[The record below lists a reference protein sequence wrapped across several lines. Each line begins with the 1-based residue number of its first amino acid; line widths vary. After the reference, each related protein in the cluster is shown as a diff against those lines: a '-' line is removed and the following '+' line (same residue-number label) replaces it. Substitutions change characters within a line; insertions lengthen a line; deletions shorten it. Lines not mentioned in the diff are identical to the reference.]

1 MKVVRIANSSGY
13 WGDDPE
19 ALYRQVTGG
28 EVDYVTGDYLAEITM
43 VILERQRR
51 ANPKRGYAYDFIGHL
66 RRALPEIAR
75 RGIRVVVNAGGVN
88 SDACREAITELC
100 RGAGVSI
107 PIAIVDG
114 GDLMPRIGELRGKG
128 VSFSHLDTKADFA
141 TIADHLVSAHAYLGA
156 RPIAAALDKG
166 AQIVVTSR
174 VTDAAVALGPMIHEF
189 GWSETDWDRL
199 SAGTVAGHILECGG
213 QATGGNYT
221 DFLEVPLASEKG
233 WFGYPIVEIDE
244 SGDFVV
250 TKHEGTGGLVNRKS
264 ITEQLLYEI
273 GDPKAYMTP
282 DVTCDFT
289 SVTLEEVGRD
299 RVRVSG
305 AKGFPAPPYLKVSAV
320 YTKGFRAAG
329 MVLLSGPRT
338 RQKAEHLAQ
347 LLWGRLKH
355 DFEDSRADLIGF
367 DSCWLGAAPEH
378 TPNEGILRFAVRD
391 GDRTKVEEFS
401 RLLLGFGLQGPPGLG
416 MLGGR
421 PDVQEA
427 FAFWPTLVPR
437 EHMSARVQVE
447 GGNGDAAPFE
457 VSMKVEGAAEPTETA
472 RSQGGGATSIR
483 GRTHETRHA
492 RLISIAYARSG
503 DKGDSAN
510 IGVAARSD
518 AAYEFLR
525 RALTA
530 EVVADYYKGLCKGGV
545 TRYELPNLRAFNF
558 VLKEALGGGGTLSLR
573 VDHQGKTL
581 AQGLLRMELDVPVD
595 VFESVKLDRRGSS
608 DD

>member
-1 MKVVRIANSSGY
+1 MKLVRIANSSGY

-28 EVDYVTGDYLAEITM
+28 EIDYVTGDYLAEITM

-51 ANPKRGYAYDFIGHL
+51 ANPSRGYAYDFIGHL

-88 SDACREAITELC
+88 PEACRDAITELC

-107 PIAIVDG
+107 PIAVVDG
-114 GDLMPRIGELRGKG
+114 GDLLPRVNQLREQG
-128 VSFSHLDTKADFA
+128 VSFRHLDTGEDFS

-156 RPIAAALDKG
+156 RPIAAALDQG
-166 AQIVVTSR
+166 AQIVLTTR

-199 SAGTVAGHILECGG
+199 AAGTVAGHILECGG

-221 DFLEVPLASEKG
+221 DFLEVPLWSEKG

-250 TKHEGTGGLVNRKS
+250 TKHEGTAGLVNVKS

-273 GDPKAYMTP
+273 GDPKAYLTP

-289 SVTLEEVGRD
+289 SVHLKEVGRD

-320 YTKGFRAAG
+320 YTKGYRATG
-329 MVLLSGPRT
+329 MVLLSGSRT
-338 RQKAEHLAQ
+338 RQKAEHLGQ
-347 LLWGRLKH
+347 LLWSRLKH
-355 DFEDSRADLIGF
+355 EFEDSRADLIGF
-367 DSCWLGAAPEH
+367 DACWLGAAPER

-391 GDRTKVEEFS
+391 SDRTKVEEFS
-401 RLLLGFGLQGPPGLG
+401 RVLLGFGLQGPPGLG
-416 MLGGR
+416 MIGGR
-421 PDVQEA
+421 PEVQEA

-437 EHMSARVQVE
+437 DLLNARVQVQ
-447 GGNGDAAPFE
+447 GARDAAPFE
-457 VSMKVEGAAEPTETA
+457 IPMRLDAAAEPTATA
-472 RSQGGGATSIR
+472 RSVGGSTTSIR
-483 GRTHETRHA
+483 GRTHDTRHA
-492 RLISIAYARSG
+492 RLVSIAYARSG

-545 TRYELPNLRAFNF
+545 VRYEMPNLRALNF

-581 AQGLLRMELDVPVD
+581 AQGLLRMELDVPIQ
-595 VFESVKLDRRGSS
+595 VFESVKIENLREA
-608 DD
+608 

>member
-1 MKVVRIANSSGY
+1 VSKVVRIANSSGY

-28 EVDYVTGDYLAEITM
+28 KVDYVTGDYLAEITM

-88 SDACREAITELC
+88 TEACREAIMELC
-100 RGAGVSI
+100 RGAGVSLA
-107 PIAIVDG
+107 IAVVDG
-114 GDLMPRIGELRGKG
+114 GDLQPRLKDLREQG
-128 VSFSHLDTKADFA
+128 VPFRHLDTGADFS
-141 TIADHLVSAHAYLGA
+141 TIADNLVSAHAYLGA
-156 RPIAAALDKG
+156 RPIAAALDRG
-166 AQIVVTSR
+166 AQIVLTGR

-199 SAGTVAGHILECGG
+199 AAGTVAGHILECGG

-221 DFLEVPLASEKG
+221 DFLEVPLWSEQG
-233 WFGYPIVEIDE
+233 WFGYPIVEIDQ

-250 TKHEGTGGLVNRKS
+250 TKHEGTAGLVNRKS

-305 AKGFPAPPYLKVSAV
+305 AKGYPAPPYLKVSAV
-320 YTKGFRAAG
+320 YTKGYRATG

-355 DFEDSRADLIGF
+355 QFEDSRADLIGF
-367 DSCWLGAAPEH
+367 DACWLGAAPEQ
-378 TPNEGILRFAVRD
+378 TPNEGILRFGVRD
-391 GDRTKVEEFS
+391 SDRTKVEEFS

-421 PDVQEA
+421 PEVQEA

-437 EHMSARVQVE
+437 HLMTARVQVE
-447 GGNGDAAPFE
+447 GARNSAPFD
-457 VSMKVEGAAEPTETA
+457 VSMRLDAAAEPIATA
-472 RSQGGGATSIR
+472 RSQPGPTTDIR
-483 GRTHETRHA
+483 GATHETRHA

-525 RALTA
+525 SALTA
-530 EVVADYYKGLCKGGV
+530 EIVAEYYKGLCKGGV
-545 TRYELPNLRAFNF
+545 VRYELPNLRALNF
-558 VLKEALGGGGTLSLR
+558 VLKQALGGGGTLSLR

-581 AQGLLRMELDVPVD
+581 AQGLLRMELDVPVE
-595 VFESVKLDRRGSS
+595 VFESVKLENLREA
-608 DD
+608 

>member
-1 MKVVRIANSSGY
+1 MKKLVRIANSSGY

-28 EVDYVTGDYLAEITM
+28 DVDYVTGDYLAEITM

-51 ANPKRGYAYDFIGHL
+51 ANPSRGYAYDFIGHL

-88 SDACREAITELC
+88 TEACREAIMELC

-107 PIAIVDG
+107 PIAVVDG
-114 GDLMPRIGELRGKG
+114 GDLQPRLKTLREQG
-128 VSFSHLDTKADFA
+128 VTFRHLDSGAEFS

-156 RPIAAALDKG
+156 RPIAAALDQG
-166 AQIVVTSR
+166 AQIVLTGR

-221 DFLEVPLASEKG
+221 DFLEVPLWSEKG

-250 TKHEGTGGLVNRKS
+250 TKHEGTAGLVNTKS

-273 GDPKAYMTP
+273 GDPKAYLTP

-289 SVTLEEVGRD
+289 SVRLDEVGRD

-320 YTKGFRAAG
+320 YTKGYRATG

-367 DSCWLGAAPEH
+367 DACWLGAAPEQ
-378 TPNEGILRFAVRD
+378 TPNEGILRFGVRD

-421 PDVQEA
+421 PEVQEA

-437 EHMSARVQVE
+437 HLVNARVQVE
-447 GGNGDAAPFE
+447 GGKNPAPFE
-457 VSMKVEGAAEPTETA
+457 ISMRLDAAAEPTATA
-472 RSQGGGATSIR
+472 RSGPSHKSEIRGAT
-483 GRTHETRHA
+483 HDTRHA

-525 RALTA
+525 SALTA
-530 EVVADYYKGLCKGGV
+530 DVVADYYKGLCEGGV
-545 TRYELPNLRAFNF
+545 IRYEMPNLRALNF
-558 VLKEALGGGGTLSLR
+558 VLKQALGGGGTLSLR

-581 AQGLLRMELDVPVD
+581 AQGLLRMELDVPVE
-595 VFESVKLDRRGSS
+595 VFESVKLENLREA
-608 DD
+608 

>member
-1 MKVVRIANSSGY
+1 MKKVVRIANSSGY

-19 ALYRQVTGG
+19 ALHKQVTLG

-51 ANPKRGYAYDFIGHL
+51 ANPKRGYAYDFVGHL

-75 RGIRVVVNAGGVN
+75 RGIRVVANAGGVN
-88 SDACREAITELC
+88 PEACREAIAELC

-107 PIAIVDG
+107 PIAVVEG
-114 GDLMPRIGELRGKG
+114 GDLMPRIAAMRENG
-128 VSFSHLDTKADFA
+128 VSFAHLDTRQEFS
-141 TIADHLVSAHAYLGA
+141 TIADTLVSAHAYLGA
-156 RPIAAALDKG
+156 RPIAAALDRG
-166 AQIVVTSR
+166 AQIVITTR

-189 GWSETDWDRL
+189 GWSETDWNRL
-199 SAGTVAGHILECGG
+199 AAGTVAGHLLECGG

-221 DFLEVPLASEKG
+221 DFLEVPLWSEKN
-233 WFGYPIVEIDE
+233 WFGYPIAEVEE
-244 SGDFVV
+244 SGDFVI
-250 TKHEGTGGLVNRKS
+250 TKHDGTAGLVNVKS

-273 GDPKAYMTP
+273 GDPKAYLTP

-289 SVTLEEVGRD
+289 SVKLEQVGRD

-320 YTKGFRAAG
+320 YTKGYRATG

-347 LLWGRLKH
+347 LLWSRLKH
-355 DFEDSRADLIGF
+355 EFEDSRADLIGF
-367 DSCWLGAAPEH
+367 DACWLGAAPEH
-378 TPNEGILRFAVRD
+378 TPNEGVLRFAVRD
-391 GDRTKVEEFS
+391 GDRSKVDEFS
-401 RLLLGFGLQGPPGLG
+401 RLLLGLGLQGPPGLG

-421 PDVQEA
+421 PEVQEA

-437 EHMSARVQVE
+437 HLMEARVQVDGSQQTE
-447 GGNGDAAPFE
+447 PFT
-457 VSMKVEGAAEPTETA
+457 VPMRLDGAEEPKATA
-472 RSQGGGATSIR
+472 RSVGGPTAKIR

-492 RLISIAYARSG
+492 RLVSIAYGRSG

-510 IGVAARSD
+510 IGIAARSD
-518 AAYEFLR
+518 EAYDFLR
-525 RALTA
+525 QALTA
-530 EVVADYYKGLCKGGV
+530 EVVAEYYKGLCQGEV
-545 TRYELPNLRAFNF
+545 IRYELPNIRAFNF
-558 VLKEALGGGGTLSLR
+558 VLKQALGGGGTLSLR

-581 AQGLLRMELDVPVD
+581 AQGLLRMELDVPVR
-595 VFESVKLDRRGSS
+595 VFESVKLESMRDE
-608 DD
+608 

>member
-51 ANPKRGYAYDFIGHL
+51 ANASRGYAYDFIGHL

-88 SDACREAITELC
+88 PDACREAVAELC

-107 PIAIVDG
+107 PIAVVEG
-114 GDLMPRIGELRGKG
+114 GDLMPRLKQLREQG
-128 VSFSHLDTKADFA
+128 VAFRHLDTGEDFS
-141 TIADHLVSAHAYLGA
+141 TIAEHLVSAHAYLGA
-156 RPIAAALDKG
+156 RPIAAALDRG
-166 AQIVVTSR
+166 AQIVITTR

-189 GWSETDWDRL
+189 GWSESDWDRL
-199 SAGTVAGHILECGG
+199 AAATVAGHILECGA

-221 DFLEVPLASEKG
+221 DFLEVPLWSEKG

-250 TKHEGTGGLVNRKS
+250 TKHEGTAGLVNVKS

-273 GDPKAYMTP
+273 GDPKAYLTP

-289 SVTLEEVGRD
+289 SVRLEEVGRD

-320 YTKGFRAAG
+320 YTKGYRATG
-329 MVLLSGPRT
+329 MVLLCGPRT

-355 DFEDSRADLIGF
+355 EFEDSRADLIGF
-367 DSCWLGAAPEH
+367 DACWLGAAPEQ

-391 GDRTKVEEFS
+391 TDRTKVEEFS

-416 MLGGR
+416 MVGGR
-421 PDVQEA
+421 PEVQEA

-437 EHMSARVQVE
+437 HLIDARIQVQ
-447 GGNGDAAPFE
+447 GGRDSAPFE
-457 VSMKVEGAAEPTETA
+457 LSMRLDEAAEPTATA
-472 RSQGGGATSIR
+472 RSVGGPTKSIR
-483 GRTHETRHA
+483 GRSHSTRHA
-492 RLISIAYARSG
+492 RLASIAYGRSG

-525 RALTA
+525 QALTA

-545 TRYELPNLRAFNF
+545 VRYEMPNLKALNF
-558 VLKEALGGGGTLSLR
+558 VLREALGGGGTLSLR

-581 AQGLLRMELDVPVD
+581 AQGLLRMELDVPVE
-595 VFESVKLDRRGSS
+595 VFESVKIENLRDA
-608 DD
+608 

>member
-1 MKVVRIANSSGY
+1 MKKVARIANSSGY

-51 ANPKRGYAYDFIGHL
+51 ANPSRGYAYDFIGHL

-75 RGIRVVVNAGGVN
+75 RGIRIVANAGGVN
-88 SDACREAITELC
+88 PDACRGAITELC
-100 RGAGVSI
+100 RGAGVSL
-107 PIAIVDG
+107 PIAVVDG
-114 GDLMPRIGELRGKG
+114 GDLMARIKQLREQG
-128 VSFSHLDTKADFA
+128 VSLRHLDTGAEFS

-156 RPIAAALDKG
+156 RPIAAALDRG
-166 AQIVVTSR
+166 AQIVVTAR

-199 SAGTVAGHILECGG
+199 AAGTIAGHILECGG

-221 DFLEVPLASEKG
+221 DFLEVPLWSEKG

-244 SGDFVV
+244 SGEFVV
-250 TKHEGTGGLVNRKS
+250 TKHEGTAGLVNRKS

-273 GDPKAYMTP
+273 GDPKAYLTP

-289 SVTLEEVGRD
+289 SVKLEEAGHD
-299 RVRVSG
+299 RIRVSG
-305 AKGFPAPPYLKVSAV
+305 TRGFPAPPYLKVSAV
-320 YTKGFRAAG
+320 YTKGYRATG

-338 RQKAEHLAQ
+338 RQKAEHLRQ

-355 DFEDSRADLIGF
+355 EFEDSRADLIGF
-367 DSCWLGAAPEH
+367 DACWLGAAPEH

-391 GDRTKVEEFS
+391 SDRTKVEEFS

-421 PDVQEA
+421 PEVQEA

-437 EHMSARVQVE
+437 HLINARVQIE
-447 GGNGDAAPFE
+447 GTNNAAPFE
-457 VSMKVEGAAEPTETA
+457 VPMRLDGAEEPKATA
-472 RSQGGGATSIR
+472 RSQGGPTASIHAC
-483 GRTHETRHA
+483 THNTRHA

-525 RALTA
+525 QALTA
-530 EVVADYYKGLCKGGV
+530 EVVADYYKGLCKGEV
-545 TRYELPNLRAFNF
+545 VRYELPNLRAFNF
-558 VLKEALGGGGTLSLR
+558 VLNEALGGGGTLSLR

-581 AQGLLRMELDVPVD
+581 AQGLLRMELDVPVE
-595 VFESVKLDRRGSS
+595 VFESVKLEPLREE
-608 DD
+608 

>member
-75 RGIRVVVNAGGVN
+75 RGIRIVVNAGGVN
-88 SDACREAITELC
+88 TEACREAIMELC
-100 RGAGVSI
+100 RAGGVSI

-114 GDLMPRIGELRGKG
+114 GDLMPRIDALRSQD
-128 VSFSHLDTKADFA
+128 VSLRHLDTGADFA

-156 RPIAAALDKG
+156 RPIAKALDQG
-166 AQIVVTSR
+166 AQIVVTGR

-189 GWSETDWDRL
+189 GWDETDWDRL
-199 SAGTVAGHILECGG
+199 AAGTVAGHILECGG

-221 DFLEVPLASEKG
+221 DFLEVPLWSEKG

-244 SGDFVV
+244 TGDFVV

-289 SVTLEEVGRD
+289 SVRLDEVGRD

-320 YTKGFRAAG
+320 YTRGYRATG

-347 LLWGRLKH
+347 LLWGRLKYE
-355 DFEDSRADLIGF
+355 FEDSRADLIGF
-367 DSCWLGAAPEH
+367 DACWLGAAPEH
-378 TPNEGILRFAVRD
+378 TPNEGILRFGVRD
-391 GDRTKVEEFS
+391 GDRGKVEEFS

-416 MLGGR
+416 MVGGR
-421 PDVQEA
+421 PEVQEA

-437 EHMSARVQVE
+437 HLMNARVQVE
-447 GGNGDAAPFE
+447 GGRTSAPFE
-457 VSMKVEGAAEPTETA
+457 VSMRLDGAAEPTATA
-472 RSQGGGATSIR
+472 RSTGGPTQAIR
-483 GRTHETRHA
+483 GRSHDTRHA
-492 RLISIAYARSG
+492 RLIAIAYARSG

-525 RALTA
+525 GALTA
-530 EVVADYYKGLCKGGV
+530 EVVAEYYKGLCKGGV
-545 TRYELPNLRAFNF
+545 VRYEMPNLRALNF

-581 AQGLLRMELDVPVD
+581 AQGLLRMELDVPVE
-595 VFESVKLDRRGSS
+595 VFESVKLEGLREA
-608 DD
+608 

>member
-1 MKVVRIANSSGY
+1 MSKLVRIANSSGY

-51 ANPKRGYAYDFIGHL
+51 ANPSRGYAYDFIGHL

-75 RGIRVVVNAGGVN
+75 RGIRVVANAGGVN
-88 SDACREAITELC
+88 PEACREAITELC
-100 RGAGVSI
+100 RGAGVSV
-107 PIAIVDG
+107 PIAVVDG
-114 GDLMPRIGELRGKG
+114 GDLMPRIKELREQG
-128 VSFSHLDTKADFA
+128 VPLSHLDTGEDFS

-156 RPIAAALDKG
+156 RPIAAALDRG
-166 AQIVVTSR
+166 AQIVITAR

-189 GWSETDWDRL
+189 GWGETDWDRL
-199 SAGTVAGHILECGG
+199 AAGTIAGHILECGA

-221 DFLEVPLASEKG
+221 DFLEVPLWSDSG

-244 SGDFVV
+244 SGAFVV
-250 TKHEGTGGLVNRKS
+250 TKHPGTGGLVNRKS

-273 GDPKAYMTP
+273 GDPKAYLTP

-289 SVTLEEVGRD
+289 SMKLEEVGRD

-305 AKGFPAPPYLKVSAV
+305 TKGFPAPPYLKVSAV
-320 YTKGFRAAG
+320 YTKGYRATG

-355 DFEDSRADLIGF
+355 EYEDSRADLIGF
-367 DSCWLGAAPEH
+367 DACWLGAAPEH

-391 GDRTKVEEFS
+391 SDRAKVVEFS

-416 MLGGR
+416 MVGGR

-437 EHMSARVQVE
+437 RLVDARVQVE
-447 GGNGDAAPFE
+447 GTKNGEPFRIPTQLDAAE
-457 VSMKVEGAAEPTETA
+457 EPKATA
-472 RSQGGGATSIR
+472 RSVGKATASIR
-483 GRTHETRHA
+483 GRTHNTRHA
-492 RLISIAYARSG
+492 RLVSIAYARSG

-510 IGVAARSD
+510 IGVAARSQ

-530 EVVADYYKGLCKGGV
+530 EVVADYYKGLCKGEV
-545 TRYELPNLRAFNF
+545 VRYEMPNLRAFNF
-558 VLKEALGGGGTLSLR
+558 VLKQALGGGGTLSLR

-581 AQGLLRMELDVPVD
+581 AQGLLRMELDVPVE
-595 VFESVKLDRRGSS
+595 VFESVKVEGLREPS
-608 DD
+608 

>member
-66 RRALPEIAR
+66 RRALPEIAK

-88 SDACREAITELC
+88 SGACREAIMELC
-100 RGAGVSI
+100 RGAGVTI

-114 GDLMPRIGELRGKG
+114 GDLMPRISQLRAAG
-128 VSFSHLDTKADFA
+128 VSLAHLDSKADFS

-199 SAGTVAGHILECGG
+199 CAGTVAGHILECGG

-244 SGDFVV
+244 TGDFVV
-250 TKHEGTGGLVNRKS
+250 TKHEGTAGLVNRKS

-282 DVTCDFT
+282 DVTADFT
-289 SVTLEEVGRD
+289 SIKLEEVGHD
-299 RVRVSG
+299 RVKVSG
-305 AKGFPAPPYLKVSAV
+305 AKGYPAPPYLKVSAV

-338 RQKAEHLAQ
+338 RQKAEHLSQ

-391 GDRTKVEEFS
+391 SDRAKVEEFS

-421 PDVQEA
+421 PEVQEA

-437 EHMSARVQVE
+437 NVMSARVQVE
-447 GGNGDAAPFE
+447 GQDAFE
-457 VSMKVEGAAEPTETA
+457 VSMKLDAAAEPSATA
-472 RSQGGGATSIR
+472 RSASAKAQNIR
-483 GRTHETRHA
+483 GRTHGTRHA

-510 IGVAARSD
+510 IGVAARSE

-525 RALTA
+525 LALTA
-530 EVVADYYKGLCKGGV
+530 DVVAEYYKGLCKGPV
-545 TRYELPNLRAFNF
+545 IRYELPNLRALNF

-595 VFESVKLDRRGSS
+595 VFESVKTDSS
-608 DD
+608 RDAA

>member
-28 EVDYVTGDYLAEITM
+28 DVDYVTGDYLAEITM

-66 RRALPEIAR
+66 HRARPEIAR

-88 SDACREAITELC
+88 TEACREAIMELC
-100 RGAGVSI
+100 RAGGVSI

-114 GDLMPRIGELRGKG
+114 GDLMPRIDALREQG
-128 VSFSHLDTKADFA
+128 VSLRHLDTGEDFA
-141 TIADHLVSAHAYLGA
+141 TIAEHLVSAHAYLGA
-156 RPIAAALDKG
+156 RPIAKALDQG
-166 AQIVVTSR
+166 AQIVVTGR

-189 GWSETDWDRL
+189 GWTETDWDRL
-199 SAGTVAGHILECGG
+199 AAGTVAGHILECGG

-221 DFLEVPLASEKG
+221 DFLEVPLWSEKG

-244 SGDFVV
+244 TGDFVV
-250 TKHEGTGGLVNRKS
+250 TKHDGTAGLVNRKS

-289 SVTLEEVGRD
+289 SVTLDEVGRD

-320 YTKGFRAAG
+320 YTKGYRATG

-355 DFEDSRADLIGF
+355 EFEDSRADLIGF
-367 DSCWLGAAPEH
+367 DACWLGAAPEH
-378 TPNEGILRFAVRD
+378 TPNEGILRFGVRD
-391 GDRTKVEEFS
+391 GDRAKVEEFS

-416 MLGGR
+416 MVGGR
-421 PDVQEA
+421 PEVQEA
-427 FAFWPTLVPR
+427 FAF
-437 EHMSARVQVE
+437 
-447 GGNGDAAPFE
+447 
-457 VSMKVEGAAEPTETA
+457 
-472 RSQGGGATSIR
+472 
-483 GRTHETRHA
+483 
-492 RLISIAYARSG
+492 
-503 DKGDSAN
+503 
-510 IGVAARSD
+510 
-518 AAYEFLR
+518 
-525 RALTA
+525 
-530 EVVADYYKGLCKGGV
+530 
-545 TRYELPNLRAFNF
+545 
-558 VLKEALGGGGTLSLR
+558 
-573 VDHQGKTL
+573 
-581 AQGLLRMELDVPVD
+581 
-595 VFESVKLDRRGSS
+595 
-608 DD
+608 

>member
-75 RGIRVVVNAGGVN
+75 RGIRIVVNAGGVN
-88 SDACREAITELC
+88 TEACREAIMELC
-100 RGAGVSI
+100 RAGGVSI

-114 GDLMPRIGELRGKG
+114 GDLMPRINALREQG
-128 VSFSHLDTKADFA
+128 VSLRHLDTGEDFA

-156 RPIAAALDKG
+156 RPIAEALDQG
-166 AQIVVTSR
+166 AQIVVTAR

-199 SAGTVAGHILECGG
+199 AAGTVAGHILECGG

-221 DFLEVPLASEKG
+221 DFLEVPLWSEKG

-244 SGDFVV
+244 TGDFVV
-250 TKHEGTGGLVNRKS
+250 TKHEGTAGLVNRKS

-289 SVTLEEVGRD
+289 SVKLDEVGRD

-320 YTKGFRAAG
+320 YTKGYRATG

-355 DFEDSRADLIGF
+355 EFEDSRADLIGF
-367 DSCWLGAAPEH
+367 DACWLGAAPEH
-378 TPNEGILRFAVRD
+378 TPNEGILRFGVRD
-391 GDRTKVEEFS
+391 SDRAKVEEFS
-401 RLLLGFGLQGPPGLG
+401 RVLLGFGLQGPPGLG
-416 MLGGR
+416 MVGGR
-421 PDVQEA
+421 PEVQEA

-437 EHMSARVQVE
+437 HLMNARVQVE
-447 GGNGDAAPFE
+447 GGRSAAPFE
-457 VSMKVEGAAEPTETA
+457 VSMRLDAAAEPTASA
-472 RSQGGGATSIR
+472 RSTGGPTQSIR
-483 GRTHETRHA
+483 GPQPRDAPRAAHRHRLRAIRRQGRLGEHRRGGPLGCGLRVPPPGAHRRGRRRVLQGALQGRCGALRDAEPA
-492 RLISIAYARSG
+492 RPQLRAESKRS
-503 DKGDSAN
+503 AA
-510 IGVAARSD
+510 AARCRCGSITRG
-518 AAYEFLR
+518 R
-525 RALTA
+525 RW
-530 EVVADYYKGLCKGGV
+530 
-545 TRYELPNLRAFNF
+545 PRACC
-558 VLKEALGGGGTLSLR
+558 AW
-573 VDHQGKTL
+573 
-581 AQGLLRMELDVPVD
+581 
-595 VFESVKLDRRGSS
+595 SS
-608 DD
+608 TCPWRCSSRSSSRA